1 MITYVWIGIGSA
13 IGGMS
18 RYWCS
23 GVVTRL
29 FGETLPWGTI
39 VVNIF
44 GSLIIGFIATLIPP
58 DSRIFSIHDTRNF
71 LMIGVLGGY
80 TTFSAFSLETINLA
94 REGHW
99 FSAVLNVFLSVFLC
113 LIAVWVGH
121 IAANT
126 ITR

>member
-1 MITYVWIGIGSA
+1 MDWHWECY
-13 IGGMS
+13 
-18 RYWCS
+18 R
-23 GVVTRL
+23 R
-29 FGETLPWGTI
+29 GEPLLVLRRRDASIWRDAAVGTI

-58 DSRIFSIHDTRNF
+58 DSRIFTIHDTRNF
-71 LMIGVLGGY
+71 LMIGVLGVY
-80 TTFSAFSLETINLA
+80 TTFSAFSLQTINLA

-99 FSAVLNVFLSVFLC
+99 LSAFLNVFLSVFLC

>member
-94 REGHW
+94 REGH
-99 FSAVLNVFLSVFLC
+99 
-113 LIAVWVGH
+113 
-121 IAANT
+121 
-126 ITR
+126 

>member
-1 MITYVWIGIGSA
+1 MSYFWIGLGSA
-13 IGGMS
+13 IGGVS

-23 GVVTRL
+23 GVVVRL
-29 FGETLPWGTI
+29 TNEGFPWGTI

-94 REGHW
+94 REGH
-99 FSAVLNVFLSVFLC
+99 
-113 LIAVWVGH
+113 
-121 IAANT
+121 
-126 ITR
+126 